1 MSLSARFKNT
11 ADRLLNKFDERESG
25 QKINIRR
32 LTGDPVWDSTL
43 GQMVFPNSEFVEIV
57 GVVTSFD
64 LSLVNDNTIQGGDL
78 LIKITADVAPSMS
91 DKIIIDND
99 EYSIVSIDPVRY
111 TNTTILYSL
120 QVRQ

>member
-1 MSLSARFKNT
+1 MSRAARFKNT
-11 ADRLLNKFDERESG
+11 ADRLLNRFDEREPG
-25 QKINIRR
+25 QMITVKR
-32 LTGDPVWDSTL
+32 LKGAAVWDPTL
-43 GQMVFPNSEFVEIV
+43 GQMVFPATELVEVV

-78 LIKITADVAPSMS
+78 LIKITSDVTPSMS
-91 DKIIIDND
+91 DKIIIDGD

-111 TNTTILYSL
+111 TNTTIMFSV